1 MHRAVSRHDETGADR
16 KNLGAPDLALTPE
29 VVKALTAAADAMLIE
44 GARYPEQIEKTAG
57 L

>member
-1 MHRAVSRHDETGADR
+1 MHCAGSRHDETGADR

-29 VVKALTAAADAMLIE
+29 VVKALIAAADSIPIE